1 MNGLSAG
8 INLTFSIITPY
19 ITEKSISFLVLFSV
33 LFYKKFRIVLTFQ
46 YNRGIIDMLL
56 LIQRMM
62 IILNLLKEL
71 YAYREMIFSLVRKDL
86 RGRYKGSVLG
96 FLWTFINPLF
106 QLIVYTIAFSFILP
120 SPIEK
125 YYLHLF
131 VALIPWI
138 FFSSSLQGGANS
150 VMASQNL
157 VSKIYFPREVLPISY
172 VTSCFVNMLL
182 TFVIIFAVV
191 IFSGVKLTFTA
202 VACLPLIMF
211 VEYLMALGLALLFSA
226 VTVFFRDMEHI
237 LSIIT
242 MAWIYL
248 TPVLYPIDMIQDPQI
263 QKLFYLNPMTSV
275 IVAYRDV
282 LYYGRVPELSTL
294 VTAFLFGLLSLII
307 GELVFSKLKIRFA
320 EVM

>member
-1 MNGLSAG
+1 M
-8 INLTFSIITPY
+8 
-19 ITEKSISFLVLFSV
+19 K
-33 LFYKKFRIVLTFQ
+33 
-46 YNRGIIDMLL
+46 
-56 LIQRMM
+56 LI
-62 IILNLLKEL
+62 KEL
-71 YAYREMIFSLVRKDL
+71 YHYREMIFSLVRKDL

-106 QLIVYTIAFSFILP
+106 QLIIYTIAFSFILP

-150 VMASQNL
+150 IKAAKNL
-157 VSKIYFPREVLPISY
+157 VTKIYFPREVIPISY

-191 IFSGVKLTFTA
+191 ILSGIKLNLLA
-202 VACLPLIMF
+202 VLCLPLIMLA
-211 VEYLMALGLALLFSA
+211 EYMMSLGLALFFSA

-237 LSIIT
+237 LSIVT

-248 TPVLYPIDMIQDPQI
+248 TPVLYPLDMISDEKI
-263 QKLFYLNPMTSV
+263 QKLFY
-275 IVAYRDV
+275 
-282 LYYGRVPELSTL
+282 
-294 VTAFLFGLLSLII
+294 
-307 GELVFSKLKIRFA
+307 
-320 EVM
+320 